1 MKTTTLNN
9 TEKLLNTILSICNY
23 TQGEICITNDG
34 VKYRHDHYV
43 TKYPSVFNSIVN
55 LFDKAAKENNAEF
68 STQFFYN
75 KEYSFAYDRPKFK
88 GQSNGKISFSK
99 LIILN

>member
-1 MKTTTLNN
+1 MKATETLNN
-9 TEKLLNTILSICNY
+9 TEKLLNAILSICNY
-23 TQGEICITNDG
+23 TQGEICISNDG
-34 VKYRHDHYV
+34 VKYRHDYYI

-55 LFDKAAKENNAEF
+55 LFDKAAKDNGSEF

-99 LIILN
+99 LIIL

>member
-1 MKTTTLNN
+1 MNTVKLNN
-9 TEKLLNTILSICNY
+9 TEKLIKAILPICNY

-34 VKYRHDHYV
+34 VKYRHDHYI

-55 LFDKAAKENNAEF
+55 LFDKAAKDNGAGF
-68 STQFFYN
+68 STHFYYN
-75 KEYSFAYDRPKFK
+75 NEYSFAYARPKFK

-99 LIILN
+99 LIIL